1 MDGLNEIHAGSVGAT
16 NADVRADVQERYAD
30 GANAV
35 EAALCCPID
44 YDPQYLKIIPGDVL
58 ERDYGCGD
66 PSRYVR
72 TGDVVLDLGSGGG
85 KICFIAS
92 QIVGPK
98 GKVIGIDMTDD
109 MLELARTNAPIIAK
123 RVGYANVEFKR
134 GHIEDLKTDLD
145 MLNMWL
151 AKNPVIDTGGQEAKM
166 EAMEAEILRLQT
178 ELPMIPDNSIDVI
191 VSNCVLNLVSD
202 SKKKQLF
209 NEMFRVLKVGGRVAV
224 SDIVSDEDSPES
236 LKQDARLWSGCISG
250 ALTEEGFGTALE
262 QAGFHGITIDKFE
275 MQPWQIVEG
284 IEYRSATYL
293 AYKGKQGE
301 CLEENQA
308 VIYLGPWSH
317 IKDDD
322 GHVFAR
328 GERSAVCAKTFK
340 LLQQEPYAGQFAY
353 IEPSVPV
360 TERIEWPIEDCAV
373 RRREPGE
380 TKRGAPVLTTDPS
393 QSSSC
398 C

>member
-1 MDGLNEIHAGSVGAT
+1 MDGLQDTHAS

-44 YDPQYLKIIPGDVL
+44 YDPQYLKIIPQDVL
-58 ERDYGCGD
+58 DRDYGCGD

-72 TGDVVLDLGSGGG
+72 EGDVVLDLGSGGG

-92 QIVGPK
+92 QIVGPE
-98 GKVIGIDMTDD
+98 GKVIGVDMTDD
-109 MLELARTNAPIIAK
+109 MLELARGNAPVIAE

-145 MLNMWL
+145 ELNKWL
-151 AKNPVIDTGGQEAKM
+151 AKNPVKDAGGM
-166 EAMEAEILRLQT
+166 EDMEVETLRLQT
-178 ELPMIPDNSIDVI
+178 ELPMIPDNSVDVI

-209 NEMFRVLKVGGRVAV
+209 AEMFRVLKVGGRVAV
-224 SDIVSDEDSPES
+224 SDIISDEDSPES

-250 ALTEEGFGTALE
+250 ALTEEGFGEALE

-275 MQPWQIVEG
+275 MEPWQIVEG

-301 CLEENQA
+301 CLEANQA
-308 VIYLGPWSH
+308 VIYLGPWSN

-322 GHVFAR
+322 GHVFKR

-353 IEPSVPV
+353 IEPSMPV
-360 TERIEWPIEDCAV
+360 TERIEWPINDCSV
-373 RRREPGE
+373 RRRDPAE
-380 TKRGAPVLTTDPS
+380 TKRGAPKLTTDPS

>member
-1 MDGLNEIHAGSVGAT
+1 MDGLQDTHAT

-44 YDPQYLKIIPGDVL
+44 YDPQYLKIIPEDVL

-72 TGDVVLDLGSGGG
+72 EGDVVLDLGSGGG
-85 KICFIAS
+85 KICFIAA

-109 MLELARTNAPIIAK
+109 MLELARSNAPIIAQ
-123 RVGYANVEFKR
+123 RVGYANVEFRR

-145 MLNMWL
+145 MLNTWL
-151 AKNPVIDTGGQEAKM
+151 GKNPVKDAGGM

-209 NEMFRVLKVGGRVAV
+209 AEMFRVLKVGGRVAV
-224 SDIVSDEDSPES
+224 SDIISDEDSPES

-250 ALTEEGFGTALE
+250 ALTEEGFGEALE

-275 MQPWQIVEG
+275 MEPWQIVEG

-301 CLEENQA
+301 SIEENQA
-308 VIYLGPWSH
+308 VIYLGPWRH

-322 GHVFAR
+322 GHVFIR
-328 GERSAVCAKTFK
+328 GVRSAVCAKTFK

-353 IEPSVPV
+353 IEPSEPV
-360 TERIEWPIEDCAV
+360 TKRIEWPADSTV
-373 RRREPGE
+373 RKREPAE
-380 TKRGAPVLTTDPS
+380 TKMGAPKLTTDPS
-393 QSSSC
+393 QGSSC
-398 C
+398 CSEKP

>member
-1 MDGLNEIHAGSVGAT
+1 MDGFNDTHANSVGANSVGAS
-16 NADVRADVQERYAD
+16 NADVRGGVQERYAD
-30 GANAV
+30 GAHEV
-35 EAALCCPID
+35 EPTLCCPID
-44 YDPQYLKIIPGDVL
+44 YDPQYLKIIPDDVI

-72 TGDVVLDLGSGGG
+72 EGDVVLDLGSGGG

-109 MLELARTNAPIIAK
+109 MLELARSNAPIIAE
-123 RVGYANVEFKR
+123 RVGYDNVEFKR

-145 MLNMWL
+145 ELNIWL
-151 AKNPVIDTGGQEAKM
+151 AKNPVKDAGGM

-178 ELPMIPDNSIDVI
+178 EMPMIPDNSVDVI

-209 NEMFRVLKVGGRVAV
+209 AEMFRVLKVGGRVAV
-224 SDIVSDEDSPES
+224 SDIISDEDSPES

-250 ALTEEGFGTALE
+250 ALTEEGFGEALE
-262 QAGFHGITIDKFE
+262 EAGFHGITIDKFE
-275 MQPWQIVEG
+275 MEPWQIVEG

-293 AYKGKQGE
+293 AYKGKQGV
-301 CLEENQA
+301 CLEKNQA
-308 VIYLGPWSH
+308 VIYLGPWRH

-322 GHVFAR
+322 GHVFKR
-328 GERSAVCAKTFK
+328 GVRSAVCAKTFK

-353 IEPSVPV
+353 IEPAIEV
-360 TERIEWPIEDCAV
+360 TDKIDFSDRAV
-373 RRREPGE
+373 RRRDPSE
-380 TKRGAPVLTTDPS
+380 TKTGADKLTTDPS
-393 QSSSC
+393 QGSSC